1 MNDFETWN
9 GLRWRRITSIIQNI
23 FLSLAAVGFG
33 LFLLSPITGCST
45 EEGGISPDTLTYATP
60 GVLSASLADTHSGW
74 AMTNCSTS
82 DCHGGI
88 AHASGLADAEC
99 SECHG
104 PNGAPERPPG
114 ECPDTDCTAC
124 HDEHSIRD
132 FVAPNDC
139 RACHRYDVSGFDEN
153 DSATCTHTEAY
164 DVVIIGG
171 GGGGLGAAAILAR
184 AGMNIAVIEQN
195 YRVGGCMGGFIRG
208 DYHFEISQH
217 AVDGMGITMLTNPD
231 LGIGDQ
237 IQPVKAEPVM
247 YRAVF
252 PGFTFDVPSDPDEY
266 KAKLMEEFPDQAE
279 GIDSLIDEMKSY
291 AYLQYTTE
299 TFPEVL
305 AAHGVTDER
314 LIALITQLG
323 ISFGTTPDQLPASL
337 FMALWSG
344 NHVGGYHY
352 FVGGSQ
358 SIADA
363 LAGVIEEAGGT
374 IKLNTR
380 VTDIIIENGVAT
392 RVLTAGGGCYDADY
406 VISNANAP
414 DTFLT
419 MVGSEHLP
427 VEFVA
432 EIESGTPGLSAFHVY
447 LGVDYDYTGYFP
459 DTHGMF
465 VNESFDM
472 YENYLA
478 IVECDAEKSGFIL
491 GNYTE
496 ADPRN
501 APPGKNVISIAS
513 MLGYECFNEWE
524 WDTSYEHYNEQ
535 KFEAVNTLI
544 QRAEKILPGL
554 SGHIEV
560 VEVGTPVTIREY
572 TSNPRGSIFGWGLAA
587 TDLMGAMSPE
597 NNKTPIPNLFIA
609 GAWANGGGQW
619 MSINSGMLAAQLVL
633 GN

>member
-1 MNDFETWN
+1 MDRKTTLKIRNAALPLAII
-9 GLRWRRITSIIQNI
+9 GLCS
-23 FLSLAAVGFG
+23 FS
-33 LFLLSPITGCST
+33 LSPVTGCSKK
-45 EEGGISPDTLTYATP
+45 EGGIEPDALTYATP
-60 GVLSASLADTHSGW
+60 GVLSASLAGTHSGW
-74 AMTNCSTS
+74 AMASCSAST
-82 DCHGGI
+82 CHGGI
-88 AHASGLADAEC
+88 AHAFGLSDAEC

-104 PNGAPERPPG
+104 PNGAPERPPA
-114 ECPDTDCTAC
+114 ECPDTDCAEC
-124 HDEHSIRD
+124 HEEHAELAYL
-132 FVAPNDC
+132 APNDC
-139 RACHRYDVSGFDEN
+139 RACHRYDTSNYDEN
-153 DSATCTHTEAY
+153 NPATCTHTETY
-164 DVVIIGG
+164 DVVVIGG
-171 GGGGLGAAAILAR
+171 GGGGLGAAAVLSR
-184 AGMNIAVIEQN
+184 AGMSVVVLEQN
-195 YRVGGCMGGFIRG
+195 YRVGGCMGGFVRG

-217 AVDGMGITMLTNPD
+217 AVDGMGIAMLMNPG
-231 LGIGDQ
+231 LGIGDD

-252 PGFTFDVPSDPDEY
+252 PGFIFDIPSDPDEY

-291 AYLQYTTE
+291 AYLQYTTT

-305 AAHGVTDER
+305 ASHGITDER

-363 LAGVIEEAGGT
+363 LAGVIVEAGGT

-380 VTDIIIENGVAT
+380 VSNIIIENGLAT
-392 RVLTAGGGCYDADY
+392 RVLTEGGGCYDADY
-406 VISNANAP
+406 VVSNANAP

-419 MVGSEHLP
+419 LVGAEHLP
-427 VEFVA
+427 AEFVA
-432 EIESGTPGLSAFHVY
+432 EIESGAPGLSAFHVY
-447 LGVDYDYTGYFP
+447 LGVNYDYTGYFP

-478 IVECDAEKSGFIL
+478 IVDCDAEESGFIL

-496 ADPRN
+496 ADPGN

-524 WDTSYEHYNEQ
+524 WDTSYERYNET
-535 KFEAVNTLI
+535 KFEAVNSLI
-544 QRAEKILPGL
+544 KRAEKILPGL
-554 SGHIEV
+554 SEHIEV
-560 VEVGTPVTIREY
+560 VEVGTPITIREY
-572 TSNPRGSIFGWGLAA
+572 TSNPGGSIFGWGLAA
-587 TDLMGAMSPE
+587 TDLMGTMSPE

-619 MSINSGMLAAQLVL
+619 MSIQSGTLAAQLIL